1 MVSMAA
7 GSETGSAATSAQ
19 LMTSHP
25 GHLRGEP
32 PGKDIADR
40 GCRDRG
46 EQQEVAGGERA
57 AALAQRERDHQRGA
71 GNGRDP
77 EQRLRP
83 LMGDENGDKGGG
95 DRERAHHHAAMRG
108 IDGLNRNRHQE
119 RKQDADAERGDREL
133 KPQPARR
140 KRPPQ
145 HDQQRER
152 TEPGDR
158 ASERG
163 HGKRIDC
170 RDRDACRRQRAAEDR
185 HADEA
190 EQEAEMRARQ

>member
-1 MVSMAA
+1 
-7 GSETGSAATSAQ
+7 
-19 LMTSHP
+19 
-25 GHLRGEP
+25 
-32 PGKDIADR
+32 
-40 GCRDRG
+40 
-46 EQQEVAGGERA
+46 
-57 AALAQRERDHQRGA
+57 
-71 GNGRDP
+71 
-77 EQRLRP
+77 
-83 LMGDENGDKGGG
+83 MGDENGDQGGG

-119 RKQDADAERGDREL
+119 RKQHADAERGDREL

-158 ASERG
+158 
-163 HGKRIDC
+163 
-170 RDRDACRRQRAAEDR
+170 DARRRQRAAE
-185 HADEA
+185 DEA